1 VAGYLHVLDVQEV
14 KFKGVLS
21 SSLTG
26 WYTVII
32 IIIIIVVVAAAVLLF
47 DEKQATAPLHE
58 PVLFSARTY
67 SVFVLL

>member
-1 VAGYLHVLDVQEV
+1 VAGYLHVLGVKEV

-21 SSLTG
+21 CSLTG

-32 IIIIIVVVAAAVLLF
+32 IIVVAADDVLLF
-47 DEKQATAPLHE
+47 DEKRATAPLYE